1 MALDGSRV
9 GDEIGRIYSVVD
21 ARWLMSYAAGIP
33 DERPELFDTIGG
45 LVVHPM
51 FPVAPEWDLLVRH
64 RSAPRSMPTAE
75 IVRGVHSAHD
85 VIIDRPIGVGATV
98 TIRAVVVG
106 VDRRVAGATQRVRF
120 EAVDAAGQTLWRT
133 MLTSVFIGVEL
144 AGEPSS
150 IDVDWPSVPARTAAS
165 GVTIDERHS
174 VVHLIDAH
182 VYSECARIWNPI
194 HTDVAT
200 ARAAGLPAPILHGTA
215 TMARAVSACA
225 DMAEVRLADVRRV
238 GGSFAA
244 MVPLGST
251 IDIRLLEVDGS
262 TLHFDVVDHEGRRA
276 IRDGFIQLRS

>member
-1 MALDGSRV
+1 
-9 GDEIGRIYSVVD
+9 
-21 ARWLMSYAAGIP
+21 
-33 DERPELFDTIGG
+33 
-45 LVVHPM
+45 
-51 FPVAPEWDLLVRH
+51 
-64 RSAPRSMPTAE
+64 MPTAE

-174 VVHLIDAH
+174 VGAGDLCGFLGSRHAADIRPSFAQQFH
-182 VYSECARIWNPI
+182 EGPCGAARAGSECRGE
-194 HTDVAT
+194 T
-200 ARAAGLPAPILHGTA
+200 
-215 TMARAVSACA
+215 
-225 DMAEVRLADVRRV
+225 
-238 GGSFAA
+238 
-244 MVPLGST
+244 
-251 IDIRLLEVDGS
+251 
-262 TLHFDVVDHEGRRA
+262 
-276 IRDGFIQLRS
+276 